1 MSEEIKN
8 CPEEENEK
16 DETENQTDQI
26 IIAPAV
32 RFIWFHPVTRKR
44 ISCNSC
50 HSLIKKTFNRCHPMW
65 NHLPL
70 GSTNQPPPPR
80 KNLQPKYSVS
90 KASVK
95 SVRCCKGSVSSLSG
109 FFS

>member
-1 MSEEIKN
+1 MLFLYRKKGSRCDN
-8 CPEEENEK
+8 VCPSPFYSNI
-16 DETENQTDQI
+16 ETQ
-26 IIAPAV
+26 
-32 RFIWFHPVTRKR
+32 K
-44 ISCNSC
+44 SY
-50 HSLIKKTFNRCHPMW
+50 
-65 NHLPL
+65 LPL